1 MNDRITRLTQAMQA
15 ANLEMLVLNPGASLT
30 YLTGLHFH
38 LSERPTV
45 FMAVPGKTPIII
57 LAALEANS
65 LKKTAA
71 AIEPITY
78 GDNPHTWQAAFS
90 EASRKLDITPAKIGV
105 EPTALRYLELKYLQT
120 AFPKSEFVSAESI
133 LASLR
138 MSKDAHEA
146 AKMRHAAKIAQD
158 AFLATLPVI
167 KPGVSEQSI
176 AAELSAQLLHHGS
189 QSEFPFP
196 PIVSSGPLN
205 SADPHAT
212 PSERLLESGDIIVID
227 WGARYQ
233 DYASDITRTVAVGDI
248 SPELENIAATVIQ
261 ANTAGRAACKPG
273 VTAGSIDDVARQVI
287 DAAGYGPYFNHRVGH
302 GLGMEAHES
311 PYMFAENDYLLV
323 PGNTFT
329 VEPGIYISGTGGV
342 RIEDDMLITP
352 DGAESLTTLPRELFR
367 VEG

>member
-15 ANLEMLVLNPGASLT
+15 AKLEMLVLNPGASLS

-45 FMAVPGKTPIII
+45 FMAVPGKTPVII

-65 LKKTAA
+65 LKKTDAA
-71 AIEPITY
+71 LEPITY
-78 GDNPHTWQAAFS
+78 GDNPHTWQEAFIT
-90 EASRKLDITPAKIGV
+90 ASKKLGISPAKIGV
-105 EPTALRYLELKYLQT
+105 EPTALRFMELNYLKA
-120 AFPKSEFVSAESI
+120 AFPESEFVSAEDI

-138 MSKDAHEA
+138 MAKDEGEVK
-146 AKMRHAAKIAQD
+146 KMRRAAKIAQD
-158 AFLATLPVI
+158 AFLATLPAMKI
-167 KPGVSEQSI
+167 GVSELSI
-176 AAELSAQLLHHGS
+176 AAELSVQLLRHGS

-196 PIVSSGPLN
+196 PIVSSGPFN

-227 WGARYQ
+227 WGARFQ
-233 DYASDITRTVAVGDI
+233 DYASDITRCVAIGKI
-248 SPELENIAATVIQ
+248 TPELETIAATVIQ
-261 ANTAGRAACKPG
+261 ANAAGRAACKPG
-273 VTAGSIDDVARQVI
+273 VRAGSIDDAARVVI
-287 DAAGYGPYFNHRVGH
+287 DATSYGPYFNHRVGH

-311 PYMFAENDYLLV
+311 PYMFAENDYVLV

-342 RIEDDMLITP
+342 RIEDDMFITA
-352 DGAESLTTLPRELFR
+352 DGAESLTTLSRELFS
-367 VEG
+367 VE

>member
-1 MNDRITRLTQAMQA
+1 MNDRITRLTQAMHT

-38 LSERPTV
+38 TSERPTV
-45 FMAVPGKTPIII
+45 LLVVPGKIPVII
-57 LAALEANS
+57 LAALEANK
-65 LKKTAA
+65 LKKAGSPL
-71 AIEPITY
+71 EPITY
-78 GDNPHTWQAAFS
+78 GDNPQTWQAAFIEAREKLNIVS
-90 EASRKLDITPAKIGV
+90 EKIGV
-105 EPTALRYLELKYLQT
+105 EPTALRFMELNYLKA
-120 AFPKSEFVSAESI
+120 AFPDSEFLSAESI

-138 MSKDAHEA
+138 MSKDEEET
-146 AKMRHAAKIAQD
+146 AKMRQAVKIAQD
-158 AFLATLPVI
+158 AFLATLPII
-167 KPGVSEQSI
+167 KSGVSELTI
-176 AAELSAQLLHHGS
+176 AAELSAQLLRHGS

-196 PIVSSGPLN
+196 PIVSSGPLH

-212 PSERLLESGDIIVID
+212 PGERLVQSGDTIVID

-233 DYASDITRTVAVGDI
+233 DYASDITRTVAVGEI
-248 SPELENIAATVIQ
+248 SPELENIADIVLQ
-261 ANTAGRAACKPG
+261 ANAAGRAACQPG
-273 VTAGSIDDVARQVI
+273 VTAGSIDDAARQVI

-302 GLGMEAHES
+302 GLGMEAHEF

-342 RIEDDMLITP
+342 RIEDDMLITA

-367 VEG
+367 IG